1 MENHACRESRSVT
14 SVRPTPGRTPAPRG
28 RASPPRCPAVV
39 HRLARVEARATRE
52 RRYRRAARARATRAT
67 SRSHVAV
74 VDRGTGTER
83 PRRRPGRAFVNL
95 TRLDPVRS
103 RHSGRGAWGHA
114 PCEFPCPHAV
124 RVDTQRRFPPRTRNT
139 RRRDAGVTTR
149 TGTARR
155 HHTPHT
161 AIPHRHGRTHVH
173 PQDDSDTRILDVLCY
188 AVYYDGRG
196 GSFGLPELGSRRSR
210 LAARAA
216 CALARGGSERCRPVS
231 GLQRTSPCPTTIAHK
246 AQ

>member
-83 PRRRPGRAFVNL
+83 PRRRPGRAFVEL
-95 TRLDPVRS
+95 TRLDSLAGIPGGAHGAMLHANFHAHMRSGSTRNDGFRRVHGTRAVVTRASPRAPAPHDGTIHRTRQYRTDMAVRTYIRKMTRTRGYWMYYVMPCITMGAEAASDFRSSARGVRASRHARHARLRGAGPSGADRS
-103 RHSGRGAWGHA
+103 RVSRGRLHA
-114 PCEFPCPHAV
+114 
-124 RVDTQRRFPPRTRNT
+124 R
-139 RRRDAGVTTR
+139 
-149 TGTARR
+149 
-155 HHTPHT
+155 
-161 AIPHRHGRTHVH
+161 
-173 PQDDSDTRILDVLCY
+173 PQ
-188 AVYYDGRG
+188 
-196 GSFGLPELGSRRSR
+196 
-210 LAARAA
+210 
-216 CALARGGSERCRPVS
+216 
-231 GLQRTSPCPTTIAHK
+231 
-246 AQ
+246 

>member
-14 SVRPTPGRTPAPRG
+14 SVRPTPGRTPARTRESALSGG
-28 RASPPRCPAVV
+28 RTPA
-39 HRLARVEARATRE
+39 RPCRATRE

-74 VDRGTGTER
+74 VDRGAGTER
-83 PRRRPGRAFVNL
+83 PRRRPGRAFVNVK
-95 TRLDPVRS
+95 TRLDPL
-103 RHSGRGAWGHA
+103 GAGIPGGAWGHA

-155 HHTPHT
+155 HGT
-161 AIPHRHGRTHVH
+161 IHRTRQYRTDMAVRTYIRKMTRTRGYWMYYVM
-173 PQDDSDTRILDVLCY
+173 PCITMGAEAASDFRSS
-188 AVYYDGRG
+188 ARG
-196 GSFGLPELGSRRSR
+196 VRASRHARHARLRGAGPSGADRSR
-210 LAARAA
+210 VSRGRLHAR
-216 CALARGGSERCRPVS
+216 P
-231 GLQRTSPCPTTIAHK
+231 Q
-246 AQ
+246 

>member
-1 MENHACRESRSVT
+1 MPREPLRDLRASDARPDPGADARVRAVRRSC
-14 SVRPTPGRTPAPRG
+14 TPARP
-28 RASPPRCPAVV
+28 C
-39 HRLARVEARATRE
+39 RATRE

-74 VDRGTGTER
+74 VDRGAGTER
-83 PRRRPGRAFVNL
+83 PRRRPGRAFVNVK
-95 TRLDPVRS
+95 TRLDPL
-103 RHSGRGAWGHA
+103 GAGIPGGAWGHA

-155 HHTPHT
+155 HGAPYT
-161 AIPHRHGRTHVH
+161 AHGTIPHRHGRTHVH

-188 AVYYDGRG
+188 AMYYDGRG